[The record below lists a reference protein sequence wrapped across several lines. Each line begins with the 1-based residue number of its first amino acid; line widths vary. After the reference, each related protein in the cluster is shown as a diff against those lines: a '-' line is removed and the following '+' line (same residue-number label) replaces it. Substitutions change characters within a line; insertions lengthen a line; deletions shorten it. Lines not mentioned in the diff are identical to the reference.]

1 MNVRSAFLALA
12 ASAIC
17 VIVGHAAP
25 PAGCG
30 TLNAGYQVLS
40 IPTVPGG
47 SQYTG
52 ALRLAIWYPT
62 TAAPQPYAYWNTISG
77 MVAQDAPIAT
87 CGNSS
92 TKFPLIVFSHG
103 YSGCGIQIVFY
114 TEALARQGYVV
125 AAPDHEDRGCQ
136 IDSNV
141 PSNPNKYFDFES
153 FFEQEP
159 ESYWVTYSNYR
170 NLDIDNVVNYV
181 TTTWTNN
188 AQVDAN
194 RIGISGHSFGGYT
207 AFAKVGGWP
216 QWLPTTYAFQAALMF
231 SPYMQA
237 FQESNTVGNPTVPMM
252 YQGGTADC
260 GITPWI
266 RGPVPGSSLP
276 GAFQQSQFPATGSK
290 YFVELNQS
298 ADTFCLGHFAW
309 VNTICGG
316 SASNPTNVQACL
328 ANVPN
333 AALIVNWAEA
343 FLDTYV
349 AGQPTP
355 ADTALLQSTGAGLN
369 TYWSTAE
376 VPGGSYT
383 PGSPAAPDSI
393 ATIKGQNLAPTENVV
408 SNGSLTMPLQLSGIS
423 VSINGMMAPLYAIV
437 PSQINFVV
445 PSSLASGFY
454 TVNAQD
460 ADGNVIAAG
469 PIWVNA
475 VSPAFFS
482 ILPGPNPA
490 NPRVGWA
497 AGWAQDGPE
506 ITSGLYNASAGTGNP
521 IAVGGG
527 NTFLALAAT
536 GVRYATDLQA
546 AINGESVPVI
556 GVPSPLYEGIDQ
568 VNVGPIPP
576 SFAGSGTV
584 QVVLTAGGMQS
595 NAVAVVLQ

>member
-12 ASAIC
+12 GSAIY

-30 TLNAGYQVLS
+30 SLNAGYQVLS
-40 IPTVPGG
+40 IPTVSGG
-47 SQYTG
+47 SQYNG

-62 TAAPQPYAYWNTISG
+62 AATAQPLPYWDNISG
-77 MVAQDAPIAT
+77 MVAQGAPIAN

-103 YSGCGIQIVFY
+103 YSGCGTQIVFY
-114 TEALARQGYVV
+114 TEELARQGYVV

-136 IDSNV
+136 IDSNL
-141 PSNPNKYFDFES
+141 PSDPNKYFNFES
-153 FFEQEP
+153 FFEQQP
-159 ESYWVTYSNYR
+159 ASYWATYSNYR
-170 NLDIDNVVNYV
+170 NLDIDNVVNYM
-181 TTTWTNN
+181 TTAWTYS
-188 AQVDAN
+188 AQVDSM

-216 QWLPTTYAFQAALMF
+216 QWLPTTYAFKAALMF

-237 FQESNTVGNPTVPMM
+237 FQENHAVGNPTVPMM

-266 RGPVPGSSLP
+266 KGPVPGSNRP
-276 GAFQQSQFPATGSK
+276 GAFQQSQFPPGGSK
-290 YFVELNQS
+290 YFVELDQS
-298 ADTFCLGHFAW
+298 ADSFCLGHLAW

-316 SASNPTNVQACL
+316 TSFNPTTVQACL

-333 AALIVNWAEA
+333 AARIVNWAEA

-349 AGQPTP
+349 AGQPTA
-355 ADTALLQSTGAGLN
+355 ADTALLQSTGAGLD

-383 PGSPAAPDSI
+383 PGLPAAPDSI
-393 ATIKGQNLAPTENVV
+393 ATIKGQNIAPTQNI
-408 SNGSLTMPLQLSGIS
+408 SSGSLTMPLQLSGIS
-423 VSINGMMAPLYAIV
+423 VSINGLLAPLYAIL

-445 PSSLASGFY
+445 PSSIGSGFY
-454 TVNAQD
+454 TVNVQD
-460 ADGNVIAAG
+460 ATGDVIASG

-475 VSPAFFS
+475 VSPALFS
-482 ILPGPNPA
+482 IVPGPDPA
-490 NPRVGWA
+490 NLSVGWA
-497 AGWAQDGPE
+497 AGWAQQGSE
-506 ITSGLYNASAGTGNP
+506 ITGGLYNASAGTGNP
-521 IAVGGG
+521 IAVGQG
-527 NTFLALAAT
+527 NTYLALAAT

-546 AINGESVPVI
+546 SVNGVSIPVI
-556 GVPSPLYEGIDQ
+556 GVPSPLYQGIDQ